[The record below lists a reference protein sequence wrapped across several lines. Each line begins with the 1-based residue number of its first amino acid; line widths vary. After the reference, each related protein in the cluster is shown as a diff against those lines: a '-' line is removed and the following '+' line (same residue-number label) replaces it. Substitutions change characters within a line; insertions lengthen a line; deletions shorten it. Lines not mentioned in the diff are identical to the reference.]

1 MKMSNSNSRFSNFIE
16 TRDAFSA
23 PRKSKQ
29 EYKQEHKPEHKT
41 NTNRFKQ
48 QDSFNDNTSFMKT
61 QATSQTTKIFINQN
75 DFPAL
80 SAVSGNNTN
89 EKMSFKTL
97 FNKNNTKNDNK
108 CRDSQV
114 EPEIDPDLKNL
125 EPGWLLI
132 KRDKTSSK
140 PIMKGNIIDNVHTNI
155 SNKTMQ
161 TPAKKEH
168 EEISELFQSIIET
181 NRRRKDEFIELNG
194 YDVWESM
201 YQFPDYNYN
210 YFDMLDE
217 LEAELEE
224 GDEFDDY
231 DEQDKYSY
239 DDYDDSDYY
248 D

>member
-1 MKMSNSNSRFSNFIE
+1 
-16 TRDAFSA
+16 
-23 PRKSKQ
+23 
-29 EYKQEHKPEHKT
+29 
-41 NTNRFKQ
+41 
-48 QDSFNDNTSFMKT
+48 
-61 QATSQTTKIFINQN
+61 
-75 DFPAL
+75 
-80 SAVSGNNTN
+80 
-89 EKMSFKTL
+89 
-97 FNKNNTKNDNK
+97 
-108 CRDSQV
+108 
-114 EPEIDPDLKNL
+114 
-125 EPGWLLI
+125 
-132 KRDKTSSK
+132 
-140 PIMKGNIIDNVHTNI
+140 
-155 SNKTMQ
+155 MQ
-161 TPAKKEH
+161 TPTKKEH

-181 NRRRKDEFIELNG
+181 NRKRKDEFIELNG